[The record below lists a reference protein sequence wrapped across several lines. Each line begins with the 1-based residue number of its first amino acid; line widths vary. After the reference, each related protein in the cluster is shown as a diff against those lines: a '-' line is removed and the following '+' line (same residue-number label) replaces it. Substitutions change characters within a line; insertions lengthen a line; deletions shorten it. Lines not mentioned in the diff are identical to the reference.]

1 MSRGGEG
8 WQGSWLAGSGLVI
21 ETQTA
26 RCTPCHN
33 QHLVPNLKDTGAPCR
48 SLGVRATRVVLY
60 REDPGGAPAAQTPSA
75 LGRPARSA
83 ACRSSENVV
92 VDRRRGGC

>member
-1 MSRGGEG
+1 MSRGGRG
-8 WQGSWLAGSGLVI
+8 LAGPLASDSGLVI
-21 ETQTA
+21 VDNGMPDTA

-33 QHLVPNLKDTGAPCR
+33 QHLVPNYRHGCALQVAGSTGHACR
-48 SLGVRATRVVLY
+48 A

-83 ACRSSENVV
+83 ACRSSA
-92 VDRRRGGC
+92 GGGG